1 MDDKIKLQS
10 KQDLGSEFMFELK
23 FGYKKENMTTTTENN
38 IDLPQDLSILV
49 AEDNP
54 INQKVASL
62 TLKHLGLNCDVAKN
76 GLEAFELYKQ
86 KQYDIILM
94 DMQMPV
100 LDGISASKKIRSF
113 EATENINNSTYI
125 VALTANASTEDRD
138 LCIEAGMNN
147 FISKPFK
154 KEILKAIL
162 SMAIKTVH

>member
-76 GLEAFELYKQ
+76 GLEALELYKQ

-154 KEILKAIL
+154 KESLKAVL